1 MQKILEEKIIR
12 THYLSSYYCHLV
24 THRRFELRTIA
35 LKVRCSTGW
44 ASESLAGVAGF
55 EPTNARIKIWCLT
68 AWRYP
73 YNAVY
78 IITKT
83 KFLQQIY
90 CTFSANVKLFYICP
104 FESDEVIFGIKLY
117 RLFSEWRNKSG
128 VNSGIRAVWP
138 VPSDSRYTGAHFYAI
153 PYDFAKV
160 CTITPGQ
167 PNNSP
172 DCLIFCPFE
181 SIRFCDEF
189 ELIQLRSEL
198 CIKVGWIVGFEP
210 TTSRATTW
218 HANQLRYIHHNGEP
232 EEIRTPDTRLR
243 RPLLYPAELQAHCI
257 VKTLFKRSLSCG
269 AGDGNRTHAISLEGW
284 HSTIELHP
292 HGLKLRCERAIY
304 DSMLDNIITSKVW
317 CQQIWARFTI
327 LTVNF
332 PSCTTA

>member
-1 MQKILEEKIIR
+1 M
-12 THYLSSYYCHLV
+12 

-90 CTFSANVKLFYICP
+90 CTFSANVKLFYICS

-153 PYDFAKV
+153 PYDFVKV

-181 SIRFCDEF
+181 SIRFFDEF

-243 RPLLYPAELQAHCI
+243 RPLLYPAELQAHI
-257 VKTLFKRSLSCG
+257 FNVLKILWSGWWESDPRNQLGRLTFYHWTTPARTQITLWKSNLRFNAWQYYHIKGLM
-269 AGDGNRTHAISLEGW
+269 
-284 HSTIELHP
+284 STNL
-292 HGLKLRCERAIY
+292 G
-304 DSMLDNIITSKVW
+304 
-317 CQQIWARFTI
+317 
-327 LTVNF
+327 
-332 PSCTTA
+332 